1 MSALLTPGALA
12 VVIPASGDAVDFDG
26 SWRQAW
32 GAVTGAAGISGV
44 MTLLGI
50 AGMGIA
56 LIALISWLFERRRS
70 GQMGG
75 PGTNKLLWAVLVGAV
90 IAAPNM
96 LIPLVLWLMDALVN
110 GVGKVLGLVA

>member
-1 MSALLTPGALA
+1 
-12 VVIPASGDAVDFDG
+12 
-26 SWRQAW
+26 
-32 GAVTGAAGISGV
+32 
-44 MTLLGI
+44 
-50 AGMGIA
+50 
-56 LIALISWLFERRRS
+56 
-70 GQMGG
+70 MGG